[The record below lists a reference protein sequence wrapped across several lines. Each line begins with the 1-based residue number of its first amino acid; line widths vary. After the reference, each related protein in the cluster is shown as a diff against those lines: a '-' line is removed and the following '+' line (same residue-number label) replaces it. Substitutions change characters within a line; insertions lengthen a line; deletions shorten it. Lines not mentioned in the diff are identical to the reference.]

1 MKINGNKNSI
11 ISDNLI
17 SFKPVEYNLMYK
29 ILQMRVKLSN
39 RLMPSWIIFNIDLT
53 INALSIILAYLLRFN
68 FNIPS
73 EYVSRIIPTVIIVLF
88 VKSVIFYIGRTHAN
102 IVRYISIRDLLKL
115 VLIVLSSNIVLI
127 AANIIFYFI
136 INKHFFM
143 PISVLLIDFFIAA
156 YVMVFLR
163 MLVKIFFS
171 ELKNNS
177 TSTINAIIY
186 GTEELAI
193 SLKRALDLDP
203 ESSYKF
209 VAFID
214 NEKDTNKKKLEGTDI
229 YDYKRLEHV
238 IKMYSVKS
246 LIIAKTQISPAL
258 RNSIVEKCL
267 KLNVKV
273 MSVQNIKSW
282 IKGSIDIKQIKNIKI
297 EDLLERDPII
307 LDTTEIRK
315 QVSNKTILVTGA
327 AGSIGSE
334 LVRQISEYHPYK
346 IILLDQAETPL
357 HNIEIEMAAKSF
369 NFRTEIFLA
378 DITNSYK
385 LKNIFESHRID
396 VIYHAAAYKHVPMM
410 ERHPAE
416 AIKNNVYGTKLL
428 ADFALRYNVPRFIMI
443 STDKAVNPTN
453 VMGASKR
460 IAEMYTQSLNEFGLT
475 NFITTRFG
483 NVLGSN
489 GSVIPL
495 FKKQIENGGPL
506 TVTDPEVSRYFMT
519 IPEACQL
526 VLEASAMGR
535 GGEIYI
541 FDMGKSIKIVDL
553 AKNMVRLAGLIP
565 GKDIEIKYTGLRPG
579 EKLYEEL
586 LNKEENTIPTYHP
599 KIMIA
604 KVQIYNFLEISP
616 KIDKI
621 IQFADMVD
629 NLHLVSLMKELV
641 PEYKS
646 HNSIYKV
653 LDTERKV
660 KNYYHSK

>member
-1 MKINGNKNSI
+1 MK
-11 ISDNLI
+11 L
-17 SFKPVEYNLMYK
+17 
-29 ILQMRVKLSN
+29 KLSN
-39 RLMPSWIIFNIDLT
+39 RLFPSWLIFNVDMV
-53 INALSIILAYLLRFN
+53 INAVSIILAYLLRFN
-68 FNIPS
+68 FKIPP
-73 EYVSRIIPTVIIVLF
+73 EYASSLIPTVIIVLF
-88 VKSVIFYIGRTHAN
+88 VKSVIFYFGRLHVN
-102 IVRYISIRDLLKL
+102 IVRYISIKDLLQL
-115 VLIVLSSNIVLI
+115 VLIVLSSTIILI
-127 AANIIFYFI
+127 AANITFYFI
-136 INKHFFM
+136 IAKHFFL
-143 PISVLLIDFFIAA
+143 PISILLIDFFIAA
-156 YVMVFLR
+156 YIMVFIR
-163 MLVKIFFS
+163 MLVKIIFS

-177 TSTINAIIY
+177 INTINAIIY
-186 GTEELAI
+186 GTDELAV
-193 SLKRALDLDP
+193 SVKRALDLDP

-246 LIIAKTQISPAL
+246 LIIAKTQISPVL
-258 RNSIVEKCL
+258 KNSIVEECL

-273 MSVQNIKSW
+273 MSVQNVKSW
-282 IKGSIDIKQIKNIKI
+282 IKGGIDIKQIKNIKI
-297 EDLLERDPII
+297 EDLLKRDPIN
-307 LDTTEIRK
+307 LDTTEIRR
-315 QVSNKTILVTGA
+315 QLSNKTVLVTGA

-334 LVRQISEYHPYK
+334 IVRQISGFNPFK

-357 HNIEIEMAAKSF
+357 HNIEIEIAANSY
-369 NFRTEIFLA
+369 NFRTEIVLA
-378 DITNSYK
+378 DITNSLK
-385 LKNIFESHRID
+385 LKNLFESHRID
-396 VIYHAAAYKHVPMM
+396 VIFHAAAYKHVPMM

-460 IAEMYTQSLNEFGLT
+460 IAEIYTQSLNELGIT
-475 NFITTRFG
+475 SFITTRFG

-495 FKKQIENGGPL
+495 FKKQIENGNPV

-526 VLEASAMGR
+526 VLEASAMGE

-541 FDMGKSIKIVDL
+541 FNMGKSIKIIDL
-553 AKNMVRLAGLIP
+553 AKNMIRLAGLIP
-565 GKDIEIKYTGLRPG
+565 GKDIEIKYIGLRPG
-579 EKLYEEL
+579 EKLCEEL

-604 KVQIYNFLEISP
+604 KVQSYNYTDISQ

-621 IQFADMVD
+621 IQVADMLD
-629 NLHLVSLMKELV
+629 NLYLVSLMKDLV

-653 LDTERKV
+653 LDTDKKYKPIYQV
-660 KNYYHSK
+660 K